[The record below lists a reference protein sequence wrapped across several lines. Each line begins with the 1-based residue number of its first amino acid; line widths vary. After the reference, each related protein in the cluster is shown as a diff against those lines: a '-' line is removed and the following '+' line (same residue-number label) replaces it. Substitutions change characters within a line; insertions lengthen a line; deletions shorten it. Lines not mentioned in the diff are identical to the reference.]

1 MRQSQNRCTGAIQHK
16 KLWHGATNC
25 NNCDTW
31 ELLPY
36 VTVAPPAEVTPAPGL
51 PTIVPPAQPA
61 VFVPPA
67 AFVAFGPPAQPA
79 EFVPPAETTEAGPE
93 PREPPLA
100 PPLEPHPEVQLEQR
114 VSTLEDSANG
124 HGVAL
129 AAATERVVHLEH
141 TVTELRATV
150 AALQETLQ
158 AAMSTLQDRRSGASS
173 GSSSA
178 LDEEAWS
185 DAAAA
190 PAPDS
195 QPAGPDSHYD
205 KRCNAYVSLL
215 RQCERRTVTTL
226 LSRRTS
232 RINLGAQNA
241 PVL

>member
-51 PTIVPPAQPA
+51 PTIVPPAQ
-61 VFVPPA
+61 PA

-178 LDEEAWS
+178 LDEENWT
-185 DAAAA
+185 DAA
-190 PAPDS
+190 PAPQSLPDSQAQSQPDS
-195 QPAGPDSHYD
+195 QP
-205 KRCNAYVSLL
+205 
-215 RQCERRTVTTL
+215 Q
-226 LSRRTS
+226 
-232 RINLGAQNA
+232 
-241 PVL
+241 

>member
-67 AFVAFGPPAQPA
+67 AFVAFAPPAQPA

-150 AALQETLQ
+150 AAFQETLQ

-178 LDEEAWS
+178 LDEENWT

-195 QPAGPDSHYD
+195 QPAGPDS
-205 KRCNAYVSLL
+205 
-215 RQCERRTVTTL
+215 Q
-226 LSRRTS
+226 
-232 RINLGAQNA
+232 AQTESQ
-241 PVL
+241 PEPDSQ

>member
-36 VTVAPPAEVTPAPGL
+36 VTVAPPAEVTPAPDLPTNVPPLPQAPPPLPLAPPAEVTPAPGL

-67 AFVAFGPPAQPA
+67 AFVAFAPPAQPA

-178 LDEEAWS
+178 LDEENWT

-190 PAPDS
+190 LAPDS
-195 QPAGPDSHYD
+195 QPAGPDS
-205 KRCNAYVSLL
+205 
-215 RQCERRTVTTL
+215 Q
-226 LSRRTS
+226 
-232 RINLGAQNA
+232 AQSQ
-241 PVL
+241 PEPDSQ